1 MKVVIGVLASFL
13 AALAFFVV
21 EPMLLGLEGI
31 WKFIAVV
38 LVFVIVIGIVFF
50 LARSQSSAS
59 KEPRAIG
66 VKNKAMKDL
75 SIEMKD
81 VKVRDGSGDIA
92 SGNESLGNTKIK
104 ISDSEI

>member
-1 MKVVIGVLASFL
+1 MKVVIGVLVSFL
-13 AALAFFVV
+13 AALLFFVV
-21 EPMLLGLEGI
+21 EPMLLDLEGI
-31 WKFIAVV
+31 LKPIAVV
-38 LVFVIVIGIVFF
+38 LVFVIVIFIMFF
-50 LARSQSSAS
+50 LTRFQSSTS

-75 SIEMKD
+75 NIEMKG
-81 VKVRDGSGDIA
+81 VKVREGSGDIA